1 MFVDRVRIWAR
12 GGKGGDGCCAFR
24 REKFI
29 PRGGPNG
36 GNGGKG
42 GDVILEVDPHLNNL
56 LHLRLSPHHFAIK
69 GKNGE
74 GSQRTGRTG
83 KDEVIKVPPGTVVLE
98 VPTTLENFERSGD
111 ESLATQVADLV
122 VPGQRMVL
130 CKGGRG
136 GRGNQCFK
144 SSTNQAPRRT
154 EPGFPG
160 EQGQYIL
167 ILKSMADVGLVGF
180 PNAGKS
186 SLLAAM
192 SSARP
197 KIASYPFT
205 TLQPIIGV
213 VEVDLSRRFTLADI
227 PGLIEGA
234 HKGVGLGFDFLRHIE
249 RCLVLAHVVD
259 MGSTEGRDPVAD
271 YRAVRKELKSYDP
284 ALAARPYVLV
294 ANKMDVPGA
303 ADQLKAFRKKVRQKI
318 IPVSADSGEG
328 IDALRAAMDEALRH
342 HSTSSA

>member
-1 MFVDRVRIWAR
+1 MFVDRVRIWAKA
-12 GGKGGDGCCAFR
+12 GKGGDGCCAFR
-24 REKFI
+24 REKYI

-56 LHLRLSPHHFAIK
+56 LHLRLSPHHFADK

-74 GSQRTGRTG
+74 GNQRTGRTG
-83 KDEVIKVPPGTVVLE
+83 KDHVIKVPPGTVVRE
-98 VPTTLENFERSGD
+98 VPTTAENFERSGD
-111 ESLATQVADLV
+111 EALATTLVDLV
-122 VPGQRMVL
+122 EAGYRHTL
-130 CKGGRG
+130 CAGGRG
-136 GRGNQCFK
+136 GRGNACFK
-144 SSTNQAPRRT
+144 SSVNQAPRRT
-154 EPGFPG
+154 ETGFPG
-160 EQGQYIL
+160 EQGQYIF

-186 SLLAAM
+186 SLLTAM

-197 KIASYPFT
+197 KIAPYPFT

-213 VEVDLSRRFTLADI
+213 VEIDLSHRFTMADI

-249 RCLVLAHVVD
+249 RCRVLAHVID
-259 MGSTEGRDPVAD
+259 MGGTEGRDPVAD

-284 ALAARPYVLV
+284 ALAERPYVLV

-303 ADQLKAFRKKVRQKI
+303 DEHLKNFRKKVRRKI
-318 IPVSADSGEG
+318 FPISASQSEG
-328 IDALRAAMDEALRH
+328 IDALREALDEALK
-342 HSTSSA
+342 TAA